1 MKKEKWPILGT
12 MVIRIRQIVIL
23 VGDIALLYA
32 ALMLTL
38 VIRYS
43 VDRFATVW
51 PHHRLPF
58 SLIFVVW
65 LAVLYLNDM
74 YKWRSL
80 TFTPATVQRFL
91 LSITIGL
98 GISMVLFYLFGPF
111 FQLTPKTNLVI
122 FSAVFGILDFAWR
135 ISAGMVFGSRGLQNR
150 VLIIGASPAVNELKS
165 HLLEN
170 KHIGYRIQ
178 EHLPA
183 PPQSQ
188 ASKELAQTIAANKID
203 TIVLQSHFKKDP
215 VFTQALYRL
224 LPLNIAIVDIVTFYE
239 AVFQKI
245 PLNELDEGWFIENV
259 LLHRRFYDVV
269 KRLFDVTMG
278 VVAGVVLFVPSLI
291 IALVIKIFSPGP
303 AIYKQQ
309 RMGKN
314 EAPFVLYKFRTMRAD
329 GVGELWTN
337 PKDNRLTGV
346 GRVLRFT
353 HLDEVPQL
361 INIIKGD
368 IALVGPRPERVELAA
383 RYRQLPYYEIRH
395 IIKPGLTGWAQVNY
409 RPSASLEEA
418 HEKLQYDMFYIK
430 NRSLALDL
438 LVVLK
443 TVKMFLFSHY

>member
-1 MKKEKWPILGT
+1 
-12 MVIRIRQIVIL
+12 MVIRLRQIIIL

-43 VDRFATVW
+43 ADRFATVW
-51 PHHRLPF
+51 PNHRLPF

-135 ISAGMVFGSRGLQNR
+135 ISARMVFGSRGLQNR
-150 VLIIGASPAVNELKS
+150 VLIIGVSPAVNELKS

-188 ASKELAQTIAANKID
+188 VSKELAQTIAANKID

-224 LPLNIAIVDIVTFYE
+224 LPLNIAIVDMVTFYE

-245 PLNELDEGWFIENV
+245 PLNELDERWFIENV

-303 AIYKQQ
+303 TIYKQQ

-337 PKDNRLTGV
+337 PKDNRLTSV

-368 IALVGPRPERVELAA
+368 ISLVGPRPERVELAA
-383 RYRQLPYYEIRH
+383 HYQQLPYYEIRH